1 MHRTGLGGGA
11 GRGEAASA
19 PTGPSGPLLA
29 PLLRLPGMAPAAGR
43 APNFVRRSRTACTV
57 RDACGVRKFT
67 RGAWGQRPIA
77 RYALICGSYGGQSRK
92 CIWTLRHPHLIQ
104 PYLAYYDY
112 LASHYGGPWCSPI
125 PWWCD

>member
-43 APNFVRRSRTACTV
+43 APNSVRRSRTACTHAACV
-57 RDACGVRKFT
+57 RVA
-67 RGAWGQRPIA
+67 RGANA
-77 RYALICGSYGGQSRK
+77 QSRDMRLYAAAMVVK
-92 CIWTLRHPHLIQ
+92 VGNVFGL
-104 PYLAYYDY
+104 
-112 LASHYGGPWCSPI
+112 
-125 PWWCD
+125 